1 MTGVRAGSLQ
11 DVTTERRFAFGAV
24 ADLYDL
30 ARPSYPLALV
40 DDVLAFAGAERGD
53 PAVEVG
59 AGTGKA
65 TELFAERGLR
75 IVALEPSF
83 EMARIAQHKLA
94 AYDVTIEQTEFEQW
108 APHERF
114 RLVFSAQAWH
124 WVNPDLRYTR
134 AREAL
139 ADGGALAIFWNR
151 PRWETSPV
159 RDELSDAYGR
169 AAPELGS
176 GGTGPGPMDPDV
188 HSAPEWWGDWTKELR
203 ATPGFEAPEA
213 RSYPWTQVYTTA
225 EYVQLLQTHSDHIV
239 LPNRER
245 EALLEAVAGVIDR
258 SGGSLTL
265 EYVTGLWLARTAGA
279 GGASG

>member
-1 MTGVRAGSLQ
+1 M
-11 DVTTERRFAFGAV
+11 TTERRLAFGAV
-24 ADLYDL
+24 ADLYDR
-30 ARPSYPLALV
+30 ARPSYPPALV
-40 DDVLAFAGAERGD
+40 DDVLEFAGARHGD
-53 PAVEVG
+53 PAIEVG

-65 TELFAERGLR
+65 TVLFARRGLR

-83 EMARIAQHKLA
+83 EMARVARGKLV
-94 AYDVTIEQTEFEQW
+94 AYDVTIEQTEFERW

-114 RLVFSAQAWH
+114 RLLFSAQAWH
-124 WVNPDLRYTR
+124 WVNPEIRYTR

-169 AAPELGS
+169 AAPELGW
-176 GGTGPGPMDPDV
+176 GRTGPGPMHPGV
-188 HSAPEWWGDWTKELR
+188 QSSPEWWGDWTRELR
-203 ATPGFEAPEA
+203 ATAGFEPPEA
-213 RSYPWTQVYTTA
+213 RSYTWNQAYTTD

-239 LPNRER
+239 LPDRER
-245 EALLEAVAGVIDR
+245 HALLEGVAGVIDR

-265 EYVTGLWLARTAGA
+265 EYVTALWLARTARDTGA
-279 GGASG
+279 AG